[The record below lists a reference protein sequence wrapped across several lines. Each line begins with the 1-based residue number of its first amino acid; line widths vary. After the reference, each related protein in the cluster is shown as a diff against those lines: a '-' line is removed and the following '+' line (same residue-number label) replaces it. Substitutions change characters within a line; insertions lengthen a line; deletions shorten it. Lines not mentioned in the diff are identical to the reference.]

1 MNDPVETGPETGPEA
16 EDVAEAPRTARRIS
30 FRRIVAAVVIIGL
43 VAALAYY
50 AEQYVSFDELRQ
62 QRARLEGFVSAHR
75 WIGAFIYM
83 GLYVLV
89 VALSLPGALIMTMS
103 GGFLFGAVWGSVA
116 AVIGASTG
124 AVVMYLMA
132 SSRLADPVRR
142 IRRVQQLIRKFE
154 HHARNDAFAYLLTL
168 RMIPAMPFWL
178 INIAA
183 GCVKMRL
190 STYVLATVIGIAPS
204 TVIYAS
210 VGSTLGRVF
219 DSGQEAGINLLL
231 QPQVLTPL
239 AALCLLAL
247 IPLAWSLW
255 RRRRAATGP
264 DG

>member
-1 MNDPVETGPETGPEA
+1 MNDTVDPDSDA
-16 EDVAEAPRTARRIS
+16 EDVVELPRTARRIS

-43 VAALAYY
+43 IAALAHY

-62 QRARLEGFVSAHR
+62 QRVRLEGFVSAHR
-75 WIGAFIYM
+75 VMGALIYM

-103 GGFLFGAVWGSVA
+103 GGFLFGAAWGSVA

-132 SSRLADPVRR
+132 SSRLADPLRR
-142 IRRVQQLIRKFE
+142 IRRVQRLIRKFE
-154 HHARNDAFAYLLTL
+154 EHASRDAFAYLLTL

-183 GCVKMRL
+183 GCVRMRL
-190 STYVLATVIGIAPS
+190 STYALATVIGIAPS

-210 VGSTLGRVF
+210 VGSTLGEVF
-219 DSGQEAGINLLL
+219 DRGGEAGLNLLL
-231 QPQVLTPL
+231 QPNVLTPL
-239 AALCLLAL
+239 ACLALLAFA
-247 IPLAWSLW
+247 PLAWGLW
-255 RRRRAATGP
+255 RRRSRASAGP
-264 DG
+264 GM